1 MDAIVCS
8 TAIAARVTGLVG
20 PTVPVIVDDR
30 ALNQRGIQM
39 LGAILAQD
47 DLAQDDGDGDGG
59 PPAPPPPAR
68 RERSPRLIRAVPGNG
83 APPASGRRGRQA
95 ATP

>member
-1 MDAIVCS
+1 M
-8 TAIAARVTGLVG
+8 G

-47 DLAQDDGDGDGG
+47 DLAQDNGDGDGG

-68 RERSPRLIRAVPGNG
+68 RGRSPRLVRAAAGDGARPG
-83 APPASGRRGRQA
+83 SGRRGNPA
-95 ATP
+95 AP